1 MEKEEIKLLE
11 KINNT
16 LTEINIRQQTAEIFK
31 ETDKLFEKSD
41 RRVETATN
49 QIQNT
54 FDRIHDKIFNFN
66 NILIGAFLVLG
77 TFPSENPI
85 VNLWSIIFPIFN
97 MAFMIY
103 IDIRQMEIHRY
114 ATGEQDW
121 SDAERN
127 EYGRK
132 IDIQTRYS
140 ILSLLLS
147 IACLTYLIIKIAQ

>member
-1 MEKEEIKLLE
+1 
-11 KINNT
+11 
-16 LTEINIRQQTAEIFK
+16 
-31 ETDKLFEKSD
+31 
-41 RRVETATN
+41 
-49 QIQNT
+49 
-54 FDRIHDKIFNFN
+54 
-66 NILIGAFLVLG
+66 
-77 TFPSENPI
+77 
-85 VNLWSIIFPIFN
+85 
-97 MAFMIY
+97 MIY